1 MKPDQSENKGNVHV
15 SWEASGHLNFLF
27 IFAMERVAHV
37 GQQLSVG
44 EVTAG
49 PHCVDEGIAGG
60 PRGPITG
67 HIGIRAGLVVLA
79 PGEHDGVCLRG
90 ASLGSYVLGVAF
102 VAQS

>member
-15 SWEASGHLNFLF
+15 CWEASGHLNFLF
-27 IFAMERVAHV
+27 IFSMERVPH
-37 GQQLSVG
+37 GSQQLSVG
-44 EVTAG
+44 QVTAG
-49 PHCVDEGIAGG
+49 PHCVDEGIACG
-60 PRGPITG
+60 PRGPVTG

-79 PGEHDGVCLRG
+79 SGEHHGVCLCG

>member
-27 IFAMERVAHV
+27 IFPMERVPHG

-49 PHCVDEGIAGG
+49 PHCVDEGVAGG
-60 PRGPITG
+60 SGGPVAR
-67 HIGIRAGLVVLA
+67 HIGIRASLVVLA
-79 PGEHDGVCLRG
+79 PGEHHGVCLR
-90 ASLGSYVLGVAF
+90 
-102 VAQS
+102 